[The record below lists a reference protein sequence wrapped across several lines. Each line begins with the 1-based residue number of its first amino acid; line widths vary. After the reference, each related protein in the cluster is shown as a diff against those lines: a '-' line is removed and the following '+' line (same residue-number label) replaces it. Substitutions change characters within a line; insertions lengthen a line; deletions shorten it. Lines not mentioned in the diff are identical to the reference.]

1 MVMKLESVVPFG
13 RSLDEYRQMFAL
25 SDDDLERTI
34 LGVADGPASFNTEM
48 TGLGKRVVSVDP
60 LYAFPGGDIEK
71 QFAAVLDNIIAQVQ
85 SSPDDWVWSYHR
97 SPERLRENRVSV
109 LGKFVSD
116 YDSGKTE
123 GRYRVGEL
131 PRLDF
136 VDDQFDLALCS
147 HFLFLYSDQYS
158 YEFHQASVYEMLR
171 VAREVRIFPLLS
183 LMLERSQHLQ
193 PLVDDL
199 ISQGCSVSVRRV
211 DYELQKGAN
220 EMLQITRS
228 A

>member
-13 RSLDEYRQMFAL
+13 RSLDEYRRMFAL
-25 SDDDLERTI
+25 SDDDLERMI
-34 LGVADGPASFNTEM
+34 LSVADGPASFNTEM
-48 TGLGKRVVSVDP
+48 TALGRRVISVDP
-60 LYAFPGGDIEK
+60 LYAFSGGDIEK
-71 QFAAVLDNIIAQVQ
+71 QFAAVVDNIIAQVKAT
-85 SSPDDWVWSYHR
+85 PDDWEWSYHR
-97 SPERLRENRVSV
+97 SPEHLRGNRVNV
-109 LGKFVSD
+109 LGNFISD

-123 GRYRVGEL
+123 GRYRIGEL
-131 PRLDF
+131 PTLEFEDF
-136 VDDQFDLALCS
+136 QFDLALCS

-183 LMLERSQHLQ
+183 LMLERSRHLQ

-199 ISQGCSVSVRRV
+199 ISQGYSVAVRRIG
-211 DYELQKGAN
+211 YELQRGAN

-228 A
+228 V